1 MNLRLAYS
9 TKNQTTTKPPT
20 FSQTHQMLMPPYTG
34 LKVKWFA
41 SSNSRKIIWRVLYSS
56 CNQNCQI
63 LKLKLNYPK
72 NMEHNSSLRK
82 TDFRFSNKRKIQIRA
97 NWKDKILEC
106 LSIRVSSQ
114 LKQHPIRTCITL
126 RLFPPQFR
134 MFQSILF
141 NDLLKLTSS
150 APIKEHLRQWP
161 LLLSTNPPWI
171 RLSHFNTGSTI
182 SYSSKICDDRK

>member
-72 NMEHNSSLRK
+72 NMEHSSLRI

-97 NWKDKILEC
+97 NWKDTILEC

-114 LKQHPIRTCITL
+114 LKQQHIRTCLYIL
-126 RLFPPQFR
+126 RIISSLVFNA
-134 MFQSILF
+134 SI
-141 NDLLKLTSS
+141 NSV
-150 APIKEHLRQWP
+150 
-161 LLLSTNPPWI
+161 
-171 RLSHFNTGSTI
+171 
-182 SYSSKICDDRK
+182 